1 MTSSRFFLARV
12 ALAFGIS
19 RRNQRMS
26 DAAFETHLLR
36 EGEQILGAEAWE
48 AAENIEELSAE
59 YWNLRKLRHEREQL
73 EPSLAEAEATLAE
86 AHEERARLLNQATE
100 TQQKLEEERAA
111 LMKEL
116 EDAARKRDEI
126 VAEAKGIR
134 RIYEGLKMKLQV
146 LAEESTGPET
156 QQEIAKTRERIG
168 ELRQDFEE
176 LKKRRTEIGL
186 RIEEGDRRLN
196 EFDNV
201 LGERRKVRREEAS
214 YVFQIIGDANRDISN
229 YRAQIGLLDTR
240 EQQLFGEI
248 GRYISLNARTDPHF
262 AEIYKSSRG
271 LINIMGLLRKSIIM
285 NRRLAQDL

>member
-176 LKKRRTEIGL
+176 LKKQVRPLVKKAEIVYKQNL
-186 RIEEGDRRLN
+186 RIGKYYNIPPKWMKETKQRLEEL
-196 EFDNV
+196 
-201 LGERRKVRREEAS
+201 KA
-214 YVFQIIGDANRDISN
+214 
-229 YRAQIGLLDTR
+229 LLK
-240 EQQLFGEI
+240 E
-248 GRYISLNARTDPHF
+248 P
-262 AEIYKSSRG
+262 K
-271 LINIMGLLRKSIIM
+271 
-285 NRRLAQDL
+285 